1 MSSNRRPPPV
11 LDGRSGAG
19 FGNMTAHHANRETTV
34 ATVLVTG
41 ANRGIGLQL
50 CKQLATRGD
59 EVIAVCREST
69 DELAALGIRVIDG
82 IDVGNGDAVETL
94 RQELDGQPID
104 ILVNNAGILLRDTFG
119 EMDYDAMAEQYRVNT
134 LGPLRVTEAL
144 VDNLHEGSKVAIVSS
159 RVGSIE
165 DNGSGGN
172 YGYRASKAAV
182 NMIGTNLRHE
192 LLPRGIAV
200 ALLHPGLVATD
211 MTGGAG
217 IDPADSASGLIER
230 IDALTL
236 EKTGGFWHAEGY
248 TLPW

>member
-1 MSSNRRPPPV
+1 M
-11 LDGRSGAG
+11 
-19 FGNMTAHHANRETTV
+19 

-50 CKQLATRGD
+50 CMQFTARGD
-59 EVIAVCREST
+59 DVIAVCRETT
-69 DELAALGIRVIDG
+69 DELSALGVRIIDG
-82 IDVGNGDAVETL
+82 IDVGSGAAVETL
-94 RQELDGQPID
+94 RQELSGQALD
-104 ILVNNAGILLRDTFG
+104 ILVNNAGILLRDSFG
-119 EMDYDAMAEQYRVNT
+119 DIDYDEMAEQYRINT

-144 VDNLHEGSKVAIVSS
+144 AENLHEGSKVAIVSS

-200 ALLHPGLVATD
+200 TILHPGLVATD
-211 MTGGAG
+211 MTGGSG
-217 IDPADSASGLIER
+217 IPPADSARGLIER
-230 IDALTL
+230 IDELTL
-236 EKTGGFWHAEGY
+236 ENTGGFWHAEGY

>member
-1 MSSNRRPPPV
+1 
-11 LDGRSGAG
+11 
-19 FGNMTAHHANRETTV
+19 V

-50 CKQLATRGD
+50 CKQFDARGD

-69 DELAALGIRVIDG
+69 DELAALGVRVIDG

-94 RQELDGQPID
+94 REELDGQPID
-104 ILVNNAGILLRDTFG
+104 VLVNNAGILLRDAFG
-119 EMDYDAMAEQYRVNT
+119 DIDYDAMAEQYRVNT

-144 VDNLHEGSKVAIVSS
+144 VGNLQRGSRVAIITS

-182 NMIGTNLRHE
+182 NMIGTNLKHE

-211 MTGGAG
+211 MTGGTG
-217 IDPADSASGLIER
+217 IDPADSARGLIER
-230 IDALTL
+230 IDELTL
-236 EKTGGFWHAEGY
+236 ANTGGFWHAEGY
-248 TLPW
+248 ALPW

>member
-1 MSSNRRPPPV
+1 M
-11 LDGRSGAG
+11 
-19 FGNMTAHHANRETTV
+19 

-50 CKQLATRGD
+50 CKQFAERGD
-59 EVIAVCREST
+59 EVIAVCREAT
-69 DELAALGIRVIDG
+69 DELSALDVRVIDG
-82 IDVGNGDAVETL
+82 IDVSDGTAVETL
-94 RQELDGQPID
+94 HQELDGQAID
-104 ILVNNAGILLRDTFG
+104 VLVNNAGILLRDAFG
-119 EMDYDAMAEQYRVNT
+119 DIDYDLMTEQYRINT

-144 VDNLHEGSKVAIVSS
+144 ADNLREGSKVAIVSS

-182 NMIGTNLRHE
+182 NMIGMNLKHE

-211 MTGGAG
+211 MTGGTG
-217 IDPADSASGLIER
+217 IPPADSARGLIER
-230 IDALTL
+230 IDELTL
-236 EKTGGFWHAEGY
+236 ENTGGFWHAEGY
-248 TLPW
+248 ALPW